1 MTTATSLVLIAIGAI
16 LAFAV
21 SYQVA
26 GMNIQTIGGILIAV
40 GGIGLVISLL
50 TLAGYAPW
58 GESRAAGGGVQPGRT
73 VAPGGVA
80 PPTNTAPSTTV
91 APSINIAPPA
101 AVAAAPAAPAASV
114 APPTNV

>member
-26 GMNIQTIGGILIAV
+26 GMNIQTIGAILIIV
-40 GGIGLVISLL
+40 GGIGLAVSLA

-58 GESRAAGGGVQPGRT
+58 GDRRGGGTGPT
-73 VAPGGVA
+73 NVA
-80 PPTNTAPSTTV
+80 PPTV
-91 APSINIAPPA
+91 
-101 AVAAAPAAPAASV
+101 
-114 APPTNV
+114 